1 MDEELGVQPPAVLL
15 PAHVA
20 GHDCGI
26 GVERILERCSLLQK
40 TPDEPAPSLIG
51 HDPLEVRY
59 LYPLGQAHPF
69 LVFFPSAKLGRQV
82 ERIDHIHNEVNVAAP
97 LPITGTSHQAGGSG

>member
-1 MDEELGVQPPAVLL
+1 
-15 PAHVA
+15 
-20 GHDCGI
+20 
-26 GVERILERCSLLQK
+26 
-40 TPDEPAPSLIG
+40 
-51 HDPLEVRY
+51 
-59 LYPLGQAHPF
+59 LGQAHPF